1 MSSAPTTKRQIA
13 PLVYSTTRWQE
24 MLFQKRSKGQLQSV
38 LGSTAQALR
47 LTGQDAEKA
56 SGLGLEVFSRLYD
69 DPEKME
75 TPDPAAPWAPKVHDL
90 LGDMEEFRTLGALTA
105 SDPDM
110 AAMATADIL
119 RALEPKLG
127 ELVKD
132 AEKPEEPQTVDAF
145 GRPTFQLS
153 TSDKVRAVLRG
164 ACRDARQAVQD
175 AKALLEGISPGLGQ
189 APATHEQEDPR
200 RALLAQALLSS
211 PNLRQIV
218 ELAGR
223 LERVAQK
230 AKKRRT
236 RDSYEEVVDI
246 ERGGDIGRILPAELG
261 ALRASRGL
269 RLLTLN
275 KIAERTALQ
284 YRLEGHEPLGRGPM
298 IVALDES
305 GSMGVMQNGIVPN
318 VWTRAIALACLRVAQ
333 EDRRPVTVLGFN
345 GGITTIHRMDADGSC
360 YRLTGAGR
368 ATKEPMEGGFS
379 ALALEVISRG
389 CGGGTSFD
397 APIRYAVEAVK
408 GAERPDLL
416 FVTDGMAMVSPDVL
430 VALGVAKAQHELR
443 VFGVT
448 MGHGAFSDEVK
459 AVCDHAV
466 DFRPEVDRI
475 AKVIPG

>member
-1 MSSAPTTKRQIA
+1 MAAPTTKRQIA
-13 PLVYSTTRWQE
+13 PLVYGTTRWQE
-24 MLFQKRSKGQLQSV
+24 MLFQQRSKGGLQSV

-69 DPEKME
+69 DPEKLE
-75 TPDPAAPWAPKVHDL
+75 TPDPSAPWAPKVHDL
-90 LGDMEEFRTLGALTA
+90 LGDMEEFRSLGALTA

-132 AEKPEEPQTVDAF
+132 GGKPEEAKPTDEF
-145 GRPTFQLS
+145 GRPSFQLS

-164 ACRDARQAVQD
+164 ACRDARQAVQE
-175 AKALLEGISPGLGQ
+175 AKTLLEGIAPGLGK
-189 APATHEQEDPR
+189 APSTGEQEDPR
-200 RALLAQALLSS
+200 RMALAQALLSS

-230 AKKRRT
+230 AKKRRS

-246 ERGGDIGRILPAELG
+246 ERGGDIGRILPAEMG
-261 ALRASRGL
+261 ALRASRGI
-269 RLLTLN
+269 RLLTMS
-275 KIAERTALQ
+275 KIVERTALQ
-284 YRLEGHEPLGRGPM
+284 YRLEGHEPLGRGEM
-298 IVALDES
+298 VVALDES
-305 GSMGVMQNGIVPN
+305 GSMGISQNGIIPN
-318 VWTRAIALACLRVAQ
+318 VWARAIGLACLRVAL
-333 EDRRPVTVLGFN
+333 EDRRPVTILGFN
-345 GGITTIHRMDADGSC
+345 GGITTVHRMEADGSC
-360 YRLTGAGR
+360 FRLTGR
-368 ATKEPMEGGFS
+368 DHSVREPIVGGFP

-389 CGGGTSFD
+389 CGGGTVFD
-397 APIRYAVEAVK
+397 APIRYGIEAVK
-408 GAERPDLL
+408 GKGRPDLV
-416 FVTDGMAMVSPDVL
+416 FVTDGMAHVSPAVL
-430 VALGVAKAQHELR
+430 AELALAKAQHELR

-448 MGHGAFSDEVK
+448 MGHGAFSPEIK

-475 AKVIPG
+475 AKVVPG